1 MSLKDNFY
9 QAIRE
14 LLDHSGLVGD
24 DLTEKSKKSS
34 ELDAYLETPAPK
46 ESFTEAA
53 PPAPAFRVPEPE
65 PDFAVPPDLSAKTS
79 NAQSTLDATANEYV
93 PPSKQQSEYTPPTQ
107 DAAESLA
114 YSVSASEMTVI
125 SRNTLVLGDIR
136 SFAGISIEGSVKGQ
150 VDVVKDAYISGKV
163 LGSLKCNNAAMRGSS
178 LQGDT
183 LAKGN
188 VQLDNNSMLLGNLN
202 AQYANVDGKVKGNLD
217 VSGKVEVDSNAVILG
232 DVRTSTL
239 SVVDGANIKGF
250 VNTTFLTE
258 DVERVFPGNIA
269 IADEEEFPK

>member
-46 ESFTEAA
+46 ENFADA
-53 PPAPAFRVPEPE
+53 PPLAPTFRVPEPE
-65 PDFAVPPDLSAKTS
+65 PDFAMPPDLSAKTS
-79 NAQSTLDATANEYV
+79 GAQSPLAASET
-93 PPSKQQSEYTPPTQ
+93 EYTPPSKPRT
-107 DAAESLA
+107 DYTPEDVSEPLA
-114 YSVSASEMTVI
+114 YSVAASEMTVI

-150 VDVVKDAYISGKV
+150 VEVVKDAYISGKV

-188 VQLDNNSMLLGNLN
+188 VQLDNNSVLLGNLN

-239 SVVDGANIKGF
+239 TVVDGANIKGF
-250 VNTTFLTE
+250 VNTTFMTE
-258 DVERVFPGNIA
+258 DVERVFPGNIT
-269 IADEEEFPK
+269 IADEEEFPKT

>member
-14 LLDHSGLVGD
+14 LLDHSGLVGN

-46 ESFTEAA
+46 ETPTESVAM
-53 PPAPAFRVPEPE
+53 PVFRVPEPE
-65 PDFAVPPDLSAKTS
+65 PDFSVPPDLSRR
-79 NAQSTLDATANEYV
+79 
-93 PPSKQQSEYTPPTQ
+93 PTPPPRVTETAAPPLRPSMTT
-107 DAAESLA
+107 AAEPSEPFSYQA
-114 YSVSASEMTVI
+114 QSEMTII
-125 SRNTLVLGDIR
+125 SKNTLVLGDIR

-150 VDVVKDAYISGKV
+150 VDVTKDAYISGKL
-163 LGSLKCNNAAMRGSS
+163 LGGLKCNNAAMRGSS

-188 VQLDNNSMLLGNLN
+188 VQLDNNSVLLGNLN

-217 VSGKVEVDSNAVILG
+217 ISGKVEVDSNAVILG

-239 SVVDGANIKGF
+239 TVVDGANIKGF
-250 VNTTFLTE
+250 VNTTFMTE
-258 DVERVFPGNIA
+258 DVERVFPGQIT
-269 IADEEEFPK
+269 IEDEYQNS